1 MGAPI
6 TPNNTA
12 PIAAPWG
19 RVGVKKHPRKEFFS
33 VAEQPEVAAPTM
45 APAPAPIPM
54 AIRVERPRRE
64 IWMVRISE
72 RWMTMSLPWVQVRE
86 SALTLLRVQLA
97 WLVRA
102 LTLMEAPTGSAW
114 TCCQLEPAGGC
125 AGCWAVCWAEA
136 DSVVKARR
144 AASILRI
151 VGVLLRP
158 IGLNLA
164 VRGLKD

>member
-19 RVGVKKHPRKEFFS
+19 RVGVRKHPRKEFFS
-33 VAEQPEVAAPTM
+33 VAEQPVVAAPTM

-54 AIRVERPRRE
+54 AIRAERPRRG
-64 IWMVRISE
+64 ILMFRISV
-72 RWMTMSLPWVQVRE
+72 RWKMRSLPWVQVRE
-86 SALTLLRVQLA
+86 SALTILGVQLA

-114 TCCQLEPAGGC
+114 TCCQLEPADG
-125 AGCWAVCWAEA
+125 
-136 DSVVKARR
+136 
-144 AASILRI
+144 
-151 VGVLLRP
+151 
-158 IGLNLA
+158 
-164 VRGLKD
+164 